1 MDGYGRKSERIA
13 GELRA
18 AILAGRHRPGERIES
33 ENELA
38 ARYQVSRQTVRK
50 ALSALI
56 GQGYLRAGRGAAG
69 HHAYER
75 NAGHQQDDRGHVRA
89 QQAVYELLVFRPRLD
104 DRGKAV
110 DARYCPD
117 RGQR

>member
-1 MDGYGRKSERIA
+1 MYKREAQSKLSEGRRD
-13 GELRA
+13 R
-18 AILAGRHRPGERIES
+18 
-33 ENELA
+33 
-38 ARYQVSRQTVRK
+38 
-50 ALSALI
+50 

-75 NAGHQQDDRGHVRA
+75 NAGDEQDDGRHVGL
-89 QQAVYELLVFRPRLD
+89 QHAVYELLVFRQRLD